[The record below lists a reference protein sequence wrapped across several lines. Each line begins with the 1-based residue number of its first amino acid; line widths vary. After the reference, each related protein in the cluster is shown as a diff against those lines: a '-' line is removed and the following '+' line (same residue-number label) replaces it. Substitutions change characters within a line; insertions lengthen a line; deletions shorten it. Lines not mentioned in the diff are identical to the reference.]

1 VGRLGCQFWTVA
13 WFSSRGLR
21 MNQQNNVKQIREAK
35 MLSKAELAR
44 MAGLSPLTIDRIE
57 KGKPCR
63 MATKR
68 KILLALGLKVH
79 QKQRVF
85 DR

>member
-1 VGRLGCQFWTVA
+1 
-13 WFSSRGLR
+13 

-63 MATKR
+63 VATKR
-68 KILLALGLKVH
+68 KILLALGLKVN

>member
-1 VGRLGCQFWTVA
+1 
-13 WFSSRGLR
+13 
-21 MNQQNNVKQIREAK
+21 MHPQNRVKKIREAK

-44 MAGLSPLTIDRIE
+44 LAGISPLTIDRIE

-68 KILLALGLKVH
+68 KILLALGLEIH
-79 QKQRVF
+79 QKQTVF
-85 DR
+85 E